1 MSARP
6 DILGPR
12 LDWPLII
19 LAPAGA
25 LVIGL
30 ALAQTPL
37 GASPVSAFGAR
48 GTPADGF
55 IGAFIMAHLV
65 IVFFRSHGNPEI
77 YRLHPFRFKW
87 VPVLLFLALLS
98 SLWVRAAVTVLAT
111 WWDVYHSSLQT
122 FGIGR
127 IYDAKE
133 GSDPEAGRR
142 LDWWLNL
149 FLYIG
154 PILGGASFLYHLSS
168 FHEFTGLAGSAFF
181 KAIPEAAMA
190 RQKWILGAV
199 LATGVPFACWYARA
213 YRRLASEGYRISRRK
228 LWLLGSTAA
237 VSIWAWG
244 WNPFGMALFIMNFF
258 HALQYFAIVWAYERK
273 SILRVFGLGEKRSE
287 RALGLFVF
295 VGTAFLYGCFGSLAG
310 DRSDFVLSLTLVVS
324 IMHFWYDGFIWSVR
338 RGQA

>member
-1 MSARP
+1 VSARR

-25 LVIGL
+25 LLVGL

-37 GASPVSAFGAR
+37 GAAPISAFGAR
-48 GTPADGF
+48 GTPADGY

-65 IVFFRSHGNPEI
+65 IVFFRSHANPEI
-77 YRLHPFRFKW
+77 FRQYPFRFKW
-87 VPVLLFLALLS
+87 VPVLLFAALLS

-133 GSDPEAGRR
+133 GNDPEAGRS
-142 LDWWLNL
+142 LDLGLNL

-154 PILGGASFLYHLSS
+154 PILGGASFLYHLGS

-181 KAIPEAAMA
+181 KAIPGAAME
-190 RQKWILGAV
+190 RQAWILRGV
-199 LATGVPFACWYARA
+199 LLTGIPFIAWYWAA
-213 YRRLASEGYRISRRK
+213 YRRLARAGYRISRRK
-228 LWLLGSTAA
+228 LWLFISTAA
-237 VSIWAWG
+237 CSIWAWG

-258 HALQYFAIVWAYERK
+258 HALQYFAVVWAYEER
-273 SILRVFGLGEKRSE
+273 SILRVFGLRNGRSE

-295 VGTAFLYGCFGSLAG
+295 VGTAFLYGCFGSIAG
-310 DRSDFVLSLTLVVS
+310 DRNDVVLCLTLVVS

-338 RGQA
+338 RAQV